1 MGCVLQNSKQEHLVS
16 ELPTDLSV
24 FVVLWVSLRFAGTV
38 FRISVL
44 LLSLMAVVRG
54 LTESRPGKAKE
65 VKKKTKK
72 VSLCKIPEFI
82 SLKNI

>member
-1 MGCVLQNSKQEHLVS
+1 MGCVVQNSKQEHLVS

-24 FVVLWVSLRFAGTV
+24 SVVLWGSLRFAGTV

-44 LLSLMAVVRG
+44 LLSLMALVRG

-65 VKKKTKK
+65 VKKKKLKK
-72 VSLCKIPEFI
+72 KKSHCVKYLN
-82 SLKNI
+82 LLA